1 MPYILQMQGL
11 SQLQDGNEIEEW
23 ISEIFLLPPTQD
35 VIGVKRI
42 EMCNISQKECKKFCK
57 TFEYSHYLWTN
68 ISHSACF
75 IYENYINLNVT
86 EDWIHLNC
94 SENFSTSTT
103 TVTTV
108 TTAIIAST
116 VTAAT
121 TTKSPDVDPICRA
134 KKIKENEYEISCTK
148 SASSCCE
155 LTMECKFQHMY
166 IGSCQQSINFLESYL
181 SVNDTVLN
189 QELGDDN
196 GCKIIVKLK
205 GKLWFY
211 TLTLTINEMFCYFS
225 ILRKLLKNIR
235 FLKSDNC
242 LLVWMG
248 LINNY

>member
-116 VTAAT
+116 VTTTT
-121 TTKSPDVDPICRA
+121 TTKSPDPICRA

-242 LLVWMG
+242 LLEWMG